1 VASAATWGRRLDTER
16 LREAVVDWAHGLIAI
31 NQRRRAARPRLRA
44 ALLVV
49 FALWLTTV
57 TLLVVLA
64 IPPGRWGDVNWF
76 TLLWWTAF
84 GVAGRRVHTGPRR
97 AIELNSG
104 TPAP

>member
-49 FALWLTTV
+49 FAC
-57 TLLVVLA
+57 
-64 IPPGRWGDVNWF
+64 GS
-76 TLLWWTAF
+76 
-84 GVAGRRVHTGPRR
+84 PR
-97 AIELNSG
+97 
-104 TPAP
+104 